1 MYQAERIAT
10 IHFGN
15 CSARNTTFGVGCDCG
30 AITAAVATE
39 ANQQQ
44 RRCIECRRPIVDR
57 DCKVC
62 AETQDLVNAV
72 ASIEQ
77 RIDLIVDDDV
87 AVGVKKMRAIIA
99 RRIAGPVGW
108 PKSFP

>member
-1 MYQAERIAT
+1 MYQAERITT

-15 CSARNTTFGVGCDCG
+15 CPARKSFGLGLGCDCG
-30 AITAAVATE
+30 AVNAVTTE
-39 ANQQQ
+39 TNQQQ

-57 DCKVC
+57 HCKVC
-62 AETQDLVNAV
+62 VETQDLVDAI
-72 ASIEQ
+72 ATIDQ
-77 RIDLIVDDDV
+77 RIHLVVDENV
-87 AVGVKKMRAIIA
+87 HGGLKKIRAIIA